1 MRTAVSFFSALSALT
16 VAGAAAVV
24 QSRPAEPPSLYI
36 VQAKTTD
43 VALRH
48 ITEVGGESGQVL
60 NIIRSV
66 TAYLKPEQVARLR
79 ADTDVRVFTDRSV
92 STSGLLTTLVKS
104 TTNTTNTTLAS
115 SSLGSVVTAVA
126 APTINTVTTI
136 PLVSTV
142 TSPLVTSTSQSTTLQ
157 DGTGVSTS
165 TLLYETNYPALIGAS
180 TLQQAGTTGKGVTI
194 AVLDTGLWQDTTQ
207 MYGSRILASIDV
219 VNGASSPVSSD
230 PHGHGTHIA
239 SIAAGGAQAL
249 SGAYLSVA
257 PKANLVIVRAFDGQ
271 GRGRYTDVIAGLN
284 WIVANKVRY
293 NIRVLNLSFG
303 APPQSYYWDDPLNQA
318 VMAAWRAG
326 IVVVAASGNEGPD
339 PMTIGVPGNVPYVI
353 TVGALTDHSTP
364 YDGSDDR
371 LASFSSTGPTFEGF
385 VKPELVSPGGHIV
398 ASMSSSSYL
407 ANIDPDSMRIGEQ
420 MFTMSGTSQAAAVT
434 SGVVALMLQRD
445 ATLTPDAVKC
455 KLLSSSR
462 PALKTNG
469 ALAYSVFQQGAGL
482 INAVS
487 AVNST
492 ATGCANTGLDI
503 DADLAGTAHYG
514 GPANQDAN
522 GNYYVMDME
531 SSVWGDPLSSDGYN
545 WSTGYPWGQG
555 YTWSEGY
562 AWRKGYGWS
571 KGYTWSEGYAWR
583 KGDTWSSG
591 YGWSKDMPWWST
603 APTSAPTT
611 SPTSI
616 ASWVPNE

>member
-1 MRTAVSFFSALSALT
+1 
-16 VAGAAAVV
+16 
-24 QSRPAEPPSLYI
+24 
-36 VQAKTTD
+36 
-43 VALRH
+43 
-48 ITEVGGESGQVL
+48 
-60 NIIRSV
+60 
-66 TAYLKPEQVARLR
+66 
-79 ADTDVRVFTDRSV
+79 
-92 STSGLLTTLVKS
+92 
-104 TTNTTNTTLAS
+104 
-115 SSLGSVVTAVA
+115 
-126 APTINTVTTI
+126 
-136 PLVSTV
+136 
-142 TSPLVTSTSQSTTLQ
+142 
-157 DGTGVSTS
+157 
-165 TLLYETNYPALIGAS
+165 
-180 TLQQAGTTGKGVTI
+180 
-194 AVLDTGLWQDTTQ
+194 
-207 MYGSRILASIDV
+207 
-219 VNGASSPVSSD
+219 
-230 PHGHGTHIA
+230 
-239 SIAAGGAQAL
+239 
-249 SGAYLSVA
+249 
-257 PKANLVIVRAFDGQ
+257 
-271 GRGRYTDVIAGLN
+271 
-284 WIVANKVRY
+284 
-293 NIRVLNLSFG
+293 
-303 APPQSYYWDDPLNQA
+303 
-318 VMAAWRAG
+318 
-326 IVVVAASGNEGPD
+326 
-339 PMTIGVPGNVPYVI
+339 
-353 TVGALTDHSTP
+353 
-364 YDGSDDR
+364 
-371 LASFSSTGPTFEGF
+371 
-385 VKPELVSPGGHIV
+385 
-398 ASMSSSSYL
+398 
-407 ANIDPDSMRIGEQ
+407 MRIGEQ

-503 DADLAGTAHYG
+503 NADLAGTAHYG